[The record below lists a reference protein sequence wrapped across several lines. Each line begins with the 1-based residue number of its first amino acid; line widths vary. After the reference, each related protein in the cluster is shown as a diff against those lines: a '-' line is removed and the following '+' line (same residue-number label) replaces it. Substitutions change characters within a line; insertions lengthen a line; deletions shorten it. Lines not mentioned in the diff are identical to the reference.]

1 MREML
6 KLQYNGVKFYKKGFP
21 MVVLCSNPEKE
32 SSGGEVKGV
41 NPVPEKKPSREPWVP
56 LSWLFTVYYPSGIT
70 GIDFLLPIREHR
82 LNSQGTGKSFH
93 KN

>member
-32 SSGGEVKGV
+32 RSGGEVEGV
-41 NPVPEKKPSREPWVP
+41 NPVPEKKPSREP
-56 LSWLFTVYYPSGIT
+56 
-70 GIDFLLPIREHR
+70 
-82 LNSQGTGKSFH
+82 
-93 KN
+93 